1 MFRRLINLRVNEAF
15 PTDTFVMQEW
25 RKFRNT
31 HYTINWLLPGTAYSR
46 STNNKSSEL
55 VGEEYIYLLNLA
67 VSFSNT

>member
-31 HYTINWLLPGTAYSR
+31 HYTTAYSR